1 MRHPLTLSLAPK
13 RARELWTLTA
23 GILVCSVLLA
33 VHPVFAQTA
42 PQLSD
47 PRTMKFDPVAVKIP
61 EVERL
66 VLENG
71 IVVYLLPDPELPLVT
86 VSALIR
92 TGAIYEPPDKVGLA
106 GLTGLVM
113 RTGGTARMT
122 GDQIDEELEFLAAS
136 VSIGIGD
143 EAGSASL
150 DILKKDFT
158 RGLALFADILR
169 TPAFAPEKVDL
180 AKRQALESIRRRPD
194 SLPGTTAREFRKLLF
209 GADHPFGRDS
219 TIETV
224 SRITQDDL
232 VAFHRQFLSP
242 NGLMLAVSGDF
253 EKAAMLAALR
263 SAFEDWT
270 SKPVTLPAIPPV
282 VGDPSAKSA
291 AGSANGAVRSVNIL
305 RKPITQTH
313 LRLGHLS
320 VREDD
325 PDYFA
330 LALLEDILGGN
341 SFTSRLFRDV
351 RSRQGLAYSV
361 GSRLV
366 SGNLGPGAFILQA
379 LTKGPTTHQTLAS
392 MLGHLERLRQE
403 PVTDEELQQAKDA
416 FLNSFVFS
424 FADASQ
430 IVNRLMTLEYYGLPR
445 DFLQR
450 FREGVVRLTKE
461 DLLRVART
469 HLHPD
474 RVIILAVGNDETFEK
489 PLTTFGQVK
498 FLSLKSGG

>member
-1 MRHPLTLSLAPK
+1 MSHGLKKAFPFMVFLTSALLN
-13 RARELWTLTA
+13 
-23 GILVCSVLLA
+23 VLPA
-33 VHPVFAQTA
+33 FAQA
-42 PQLSD
+42 PVD
-47 PRTMKFDPVAVKIP
+47 PRTMKFDLVAVKIP
-61 EVERL
+61 EAERV

-71 IVVYLLPDPELPLVT
+71 IVVYLLPDSELPLVT
-86 VSALIR
+86 VSAMIR
-92 TGAIYEPPDKVGLA
+92 TGAVYEPPDKVGLA
-106 GLTGLVM
+106 GLTGMVM

-122 GDQIDEELEFLAAS
+122 GNQIDEELEYLAAS
-136 VSIGIGD
+136 VSVGIGD
-143 EAGSASL
+143 EAGTASL
-150 DILKKDFT
+150 DILKKDLT
-158 RGLALFADILR
+158 RGLAIFADVLR
-169 TPAFAPEKVDL
+169 TPAFASEKVDL
-180 AKRQALESIRRRPD
+180 AKRQALEAIRRRPD
-194 SLPGTTAREFRKLLF
+194 SPAGTTAREFRKLLF
-209 GADHPFGRDS
+209 GADHPFGRES

-224 SRITQDDL
+224 SRITRDDM
-232 VAFHRQFLSP
+232 VAFHRQFFTPS
-242 NGLMLAVSGDF
+242 GLMLAVSGDF
-253 EKAAMLAALR
+253 EKATMLAALR
-263 SAFEDWT
+263 SAFGDWT
-270 SKPVTLPAIPPV
+270 SRPITLPAIPPV
-282 VGDPSAKSA
+282 AGDPGASASVKA
-291 AGSANGAVRSVNIL
+291 TAGSANGAVRSVNIL
-305 RKPITQTH
+305 RKAITQTH

-366 SGNLGPGAFILQA
+366 AGNLGPGAFTLQA
-379 LTKGPTTHQTLAS
+379 LTKGPTTHQALAS

-403 PVTDEELQQAKDA
+403 PVTDEELQHAKDA

-424 FADASQ
+424 FADAGQ
-430 IVNRLMTLEYYGLPR
+430 IVSRLMTLEYYGLPR

-461 DLLRVART
+461 DLLAVART

-498 FLSLKSGG
+498 FLSLKPGS